1 MWQGFP
7 KRMANAS
14 PRRNDA
20 GEGIGGMV
28 MLQRRLGRLEHR
40 SSVVVF
46 GAASLGRVDQAEA
59 DQSMRF
65 ALENGINH
73 FDTAFSYGNAEVR
86 MAPTLAGARE
96 RIFLATKTGER
107 TRAKAKAQIHES
119 LQRMGVDYVDLIQLH
134 SVGSI
139 DELDKCTAQGGALE
153 ALLQA
158 KEEGIARAIG
168 ITGHGHLAPRTHLEA
183 LRRFPFDSV
192 LTPLNYILHS
202 RPGYRDDFEALV
214 EETKRQ
220 DVALRVIKAIAKGP
234 WGVDQQ
240 RTYSTW
246 YEPFDQQTI
255 IDACVTF
262 ALTQEGVHALASAGD
277 IHLLPKVVDA
287 AERFEE
293 MSREEAVEILGR
305 LSEYASPFG
314 SPTSIA

>member
-1 MWQGFP
+1 
-7 KRMANAS
+7 
-14 PRRNDA
+14 
-20 GEGIGGMV
+20 
-28 MLQRRLGRLEHR
+28 MLQRRLGRLEHL
-40 SSVVVF
+40 SSVIVF

-73 FDTAFSYGNAEVR
+73 FDTAYSYGNAEVR
-86 MAPTLAGARE
+86 MAPTLASARE
-96 RIFLATKTGER
+96 RIFLATKTGQR
-107 TRAKAKAQIHES
+107 TREMAKAQIYES
-119 LQRMGVDYVDLIQLH
+119 LRRTGVDYVDLIQLH
-134 SVGSI
+134 SVGSVE
-139 DELDKCTAQGGALE
+139 ELDKCTAKGGALE
-153 ALLQA
+153 ALLEA

-168 ITGHGHLAPRTHLEA
+168 ITGHGHLAPATHLEA

-202 RPGYRDDFEALV
+202 RPEYREDFEALV

-277 IHLLPKVVDA
+277 VHLLPKVVDA
-287 AERFEE
+287 AARFGQ
-293 MSREEAVEILGR
+293 MSREEAIEILGR
-305 LSEYASPFG
+305 LTEYASPFG
-314 SPTSIA
+314 SATSIA